1 MHTFHKKSP
10 SKIAFDIFNYGLMI
24 FLSFAFIA
32 PLWHVIMS
40 SVSDP
45 ALLVVNTGLVW
56 RPIGELNWSG
66 YRAIFQGGSGI
77 IIGYRNTIFYTVT
90 GVAFGTFMTVL
101 AGYGLSRKNAM
112 WTNFVMFYL
121 AFTMLFSGGLIPF
134 FMVVRALGWLNT
146 PWAIIIPGTVSVFNI
161 IIMRTA
167 FAGLPESLEESAKLD
182 GAGHYTIMWRIMVPL
197 AKSTIAVVVLFYAIG
212 MWNSWFNANI
222 FLMNRDLF
230 PLQLFLREVLI
241 RNDPTAVL
249 TAAEAAELADL
260 AHILVQYSTIIAA
273 TLPLLFFYPFA
284 QRHFVTGIMIGSIK
298 G

>member
-1 MHTFHKKSP
+1 MFHKRSA
-10 SKIAFDIFNYGLMI
+10 SRLIFDWFNVILMI
-24 FLSFAFIA
+24 LLSFAFVA

-40 SVSDP
+40 SISDP
-45 ALLVVNTGLVW
+45 AQVVVNTGLVL
-56 RPIGELNWSG
+56 RPLGNIHWDG

-77 IIGYRNTIFYTVT
+77 VTGYRNTIIYTVA
-90 GVAFGTFMTVL
+90 GVSFGTFMTIL
-101 AGYGLSRKNAM
+101 AGYGLSRKGVM
-112 WTNFVMFYL
+112 WGNFVMFYL

-134 FMVVRALGWLNT
+134 FMVVRSLGMLDTRWAL
-146 PWAIIIPGTVSVFNI
+146 IIPGTVSVFNI

-167 FAGLPESLEESAKLD
+167 FSGIPESLEESAKMD
-182 GAGHYTIMWRIMVPL
+182 GAGHFRIMWTIMVPL

-222 FLMNRDLF
+222 FLRTRSLF

-249 TAAEAAELADL
+249 TAAEAAELANL
-260 AHILVQYSTIIAA
+260 AHILVQYSTIVAA

-284 QRHFVTGIMIGSIK
+284 QKHFVTGVMIGSIK